1 MNFIKTETLSNEQK
15 IEIFQIWNNE
25 YPEKLAFQKAENF
38 EEYLNKLE
46 KPIHYIIQNNK
57 NKIIGWA
64 LDFYRD
70 NQKWFAIIIDGREQQ
85 NGFGKKLLNELK
97 KHNTELNGWVIDHD
111 NDIKINGE
119 KYKSPLDFYLKNN
132 FEVVSENRLE
142 NEVLSAVKINW
153 NDNKA

>member
-1 MNFIKTETLSNEQK
+1 MNFIKTEKLSNEQK

-25 YPEKLAFQKAENF
+25 YPEKLAFKKAENF

-64 LDFYRD
+64 IDFYRD

-97 KHNTELNGWVIDHD
+97 KHNAELNGWVIDHD

-119 KYKSPLDFYLKNN
+119 QYKSPIDFYLKNN